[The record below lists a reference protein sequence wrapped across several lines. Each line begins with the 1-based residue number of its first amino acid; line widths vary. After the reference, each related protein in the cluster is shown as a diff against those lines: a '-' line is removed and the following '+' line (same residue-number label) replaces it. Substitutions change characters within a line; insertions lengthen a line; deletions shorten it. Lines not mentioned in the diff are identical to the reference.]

1 MSEAIEQLARRLVIG
16 HKRDG
21 RSIYD
26 AQTKRE
32 LVRACQQPGISMAK
46 IARKCGINANVLS
59 NWVRL
64 SERAKATAPAAGG
77 DIIEIPAPAFVP
89 VQLESKPPPPPSLP
103 PQAPSGVDVQIRLPN
118 GVVVDMQG
126 CELQH
131 AGQLI
136 EVLGR
141 LRCSASTKA

>member
-1 MSEAIEQLARRLVIG
+1 MSDGIEQLAQRLVVG

-26 AQTKRE
+26 AQAKRE
-32 LVRACQQPGISMAK
+32 LVRACRQPGVSLAK
-46 IARKCGINANVLS
+46 VARKCGINANVLS

-64 SERAKATAPAAGG
+64 HERAMAAAAAASG
-77 DIIEIPAPAFVP
+77 EVLEMPAPAFVP
-89 VQLESKPPPPPSLP
+89 MQLESTAQE
-103 PQAPSGVDVQIRLPN
+103 QAASTVNVQVRLPN

-131 AGQLI
+131 AGRLI

-141 LRCSASTKA
+141 LRCSASTKG